1 MPTRLHSPDLPT
13 RPETAPGRIRWTRQ
27 QCAAIREAGILT
39 GRYELIEG
47 EILVKMGQKPAHAS
61 AIVRLMTWLV
71 ALFGGEYVRIQ
82 LSLDVTEAAG
92 DYNEPEPDVA
102 VTTQPY
108 TAYLERHP
116 EPADLLLVIEVSD
129 TTLRFDLSTK
139 AALYARAG
147 IDDYWVVDLAGRQI
161 VVHRQPTSEGYQE
174 IIAYAEAEELAPR
187 ARPEA
192 CVRVASLLP
201 PRTE

>member
-1 MPTRLHSPDLPT
+1 MPTRLYSPDLPT
-13 RPETAPGRIRWTRQ
+13 RPEAAPGRIRWTRQ
-27 QCAAIREAGILT
+27 QCAAIQEAGILT

-47 EILVKMGQKPAHAS
+47 EILVKMGQKPPHAFVIR
-61 AIVRLMTWLV
+61 ALLAWL
-71 ALFGGEYVRIQ
+71 AQLFGVERVQIQ
-82 LSLDVTEAAG
+82 STIAVAVSDS
-92 DYNEPEPDVA
+92 DYNEPEPDAA

-116 EPADLLLVIEVSD
+116 GPADLLLVIEVSD

-161 VVHRQPTSEGYQE
+161 VVHRQPTPEGYQE

-192 CVRVASLLP
+192 RVRVASLLP